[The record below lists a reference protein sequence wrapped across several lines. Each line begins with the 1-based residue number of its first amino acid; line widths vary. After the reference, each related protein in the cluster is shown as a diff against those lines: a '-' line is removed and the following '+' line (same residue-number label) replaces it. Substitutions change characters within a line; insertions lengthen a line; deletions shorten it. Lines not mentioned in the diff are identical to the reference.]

1 MVMIIGAFIVSMIPA
16 VLLFFWLKDKVR
28 KPEDE
33 NYKKNCVN
41 AMLNGFLSVLL
52 VILFSGV
59 LSISANLLGFK
70 DGSSIWATMFHDF
83 IAIAFSEELAKTLMF
98 RKTLKNSEFP
108 YTWQDMAAFMVI
120 VSLGFEILESI
131 VYAFGTSPGQILV
144 RGILVMHGGFGF
156 IEGYYYGK
164 AKYTGKKWYAV
175 LGFALAWLMH
185 GAYDF
190 GLSESFAALGDWTP
204 FLSVS
209 LAGVSLIIL
218 VVMVIFFA
226 KKNKK
231 EQYTVPL
238 Q

>member
-59 LSISANLLGFK
+59 LSISAALLGFK

-98 RKTLKNSEFP
+98 RKTLNNSESP

>member
-1 MVMIIGAFIVSMIPA
+1 
-16 VLLFFWLKDKVR
+16 
-28 KPEDE
+28 
-33 NYKKNCVN
+33 
-41 AMLNGFLSVLL
+41 
-52 VILFSGV
+52 
-59 LSISANLLGFK
+59 
-70 DGSSIWATMFHDF
+70 
-83 IAIAFSEELAKTLMF
+83 
-98 RKTLKNSEFP
+98 
-108 YTWQDMAAFMVI
+108 
-120 VSLGFEILESI
+120 
-131 VYAFGTSPGQILV
+131 
-144 RGILVMHGGFGF
+144 MHGGFGF